1 MNIKYLWYKV
11 QWLLN
16 EVCAPYLSVTHISTH
31 YSHQRAH
38 VDIGRQVTSGQQFI
52 DTCVSFSLTA
62 FKLRGWVPGSNTKPF
77 QSYQTLT

>member
-1 MNIKYLWYKV
+1 MNIKYLWYKM

-16 EVCAPYLSVTHISTH
+16 EVCAPYLSVIHISTY

-52 DTCVSFSLTA
+52 DTCVSYSLTA
-62 FKLRGWVPGSNTKPF
+62 SVTSH
-77 QSYQTLT
+77 